1 MSSFLTT
8 KHPSLSNTSS
18 TGDLSD
24 HFYFKCPC
32 FELVEI
38 KAQQISQKGTAKQ
51 HFNCPVCSHPIKIN
65 LTPNELGACHYF
77 NRSYDL
83 ATEHYRVGFQAGET
97 TEEEY
102 LFNMHEALNDWSS
115 VQALSQ
121 TPLEFSDAQAR
132 LDQLMATLVDTT
144 IERPS
149 FWFEDEQVATMM
161 KEEQARKHQ
170 LVSEQLA
177 KATEETGLTKEA
189 ALKKIR
195 GLLKK
200 LRKIERLK
208 EGMENGS
215 NGTVSMEG
223 LNDEQRIMLEG
234 EDKIKTQLQTLDD
247 LFCSMREE

>member
-1 MSSFLTT
+1 
-8 KHPSLSNTSS
+8 
-18 TGDLSD
+18 
-24 HFYFKCPC
+24 
-32 FELVEI
+32 
-38 KAQQISQKGTAKQ
+38 
-51 HFNCPVCSHPIKIN
+51 
-65 LTPNELGACHYF
+65 
-77 NRSYDL
+77 
-83 ATEHYRVGFQAGET
+83 
-97 TEEEY
+97 
-102 LFNMHEALNDWSS
+102 MHEALNDWSS

-149 FWFEDEQVATMM
+149 FWFEDEQVAKMM
-161 KEEQARKHQ
+161 KEEQERKRQ

-215 NGTVSMEG
+215 NGTVTMES
-223 LNDEQRIMLEG
+223 LNEEQRIMLEG
-234 EDKIKTQLQTLDD
+234 EDRIKTQLQTLDD